1 MVMQDYYET
10 LQVHPKADLETIKAA
25 YERLHQ
31 RYDPALLA
39 NAADELVELART
51 RRDALERAY
60 LILSDPDRRAAHD
73 AELAGRAAA
82 DALAAQARLED
93 AAEAPLDPRA
103 DELIDYR
110 PLPPARRQPRPKDF
124 TAQPYLRPTQVRRRA
139 GRQAG
144 AQPLP
149 ALTVPALLVGAFTFV
164 VMLVSLFNT
173 VTNRPTPTEGQNASA
188 AQIIGQATPVPA
200 TMTPEQFVE
209 QFEGQVVE
217 ARRVAQQ
224 APENPN
230 AWVEL
235 GNALYDSV
243 QVARERMPN
252 SPTYIERLPRWLE
265 AAEAYRKA
273 LAIAPNNPTVQS
285 DLAGSLCYYGVSV
298 NDTAYLA
305 EGLAE
310 ARKAVAM
317 DEQDARVLLNLGV
330 CLINQVPPQTQEA
343 LSQWQ
348 RLINLPDTDPR
359 LIFQARQ
366 LIAQYGS

>member
-1 MVMQDYYET
+1 MQDYYET

-25 YERLHQ
+25 YERLRQ

-39 NAADELVELART
+39 NAADELIELART
-51 RRDALERAY
+51 RRDAIERAY
-60 LILSDPDRRAAHD
+60 LILSDPERRAAHD
-73 AELAGRAAA
+73 AALAGRAAA
-82 DALAAQARLED
+82 DALAASVRAD
-93 AAEAPLDPRA
+93 GDTSAEAPLNPRA

-110 PLPPARRQPRPKDF
+110 PLPPARRQPRSKDF
-124 TAQPYLRPTQVRRRA
+124 SAQPYLRSTQIRRRP
-139 GRQAG
+139 GRQASG
-144 AQPLP
+144 QPAP
-149 ALTVPALLVGAFTFV
+149 AWAVPVMLVGAITFT
-164 VMLVSLFNT
+164 VMLISLYNT
-173 VTNRPTPTEGQNASA
+173 VTNRPTPTESQNASA
-188 AQIIGQATPVPA
+188 PQIIGQATAAPA
-200 TMTPEQFVE
+200 TMTAEQFVE
-209 QFEGQVVE
+209 QFEGQIVE
-217 ARRVAQQ
+217 ARRVTQQ
-224 APENPN
+224 VPENPN

-252 SPTYIERLPRWLE
+252 SPIYIERLPRWLE
-265 AAEAYRKA
+265 AATSYRKA
-273 LAIAPNNPTVQS
+273 LAIEPDNAIVHA
-285 DLAGSLCYYGVSV
+285 DLAGSLCYYGVGI
-298 NDTAYLA
+298 NDPAYLA

-310 ARKAVAM
+310 ARKAVAI

-348 RLINLPDTDPR
+348 RLLNLPDTDPR